1 MVDKELL
8 YDKCERVL
16 EELELVR
23 DLDIDDDFYKKP
35 LEQIDENL
43 DYALDWLAHMID
55 SVEPKY

>member
-1 MVDKELL
+1 MIDKELL

-16 EELELVR
+16 EELEVVR
-23 DLDIDDDFYKKP
+23 DLDIDDNFYKKP

-43 DYALDWLAHMID
+43 DYTLDWLAHMID